1 MIRREGKKWVLRA
14 KKSGKVLGRHPT
26 RGDAERQEQ
35 AIKARQAASKG
46 R

>member
-26 RGDAERQEQ
+26 RGDSERQER
-35 AIKARQAASKG
+35 AIKARQGARKG